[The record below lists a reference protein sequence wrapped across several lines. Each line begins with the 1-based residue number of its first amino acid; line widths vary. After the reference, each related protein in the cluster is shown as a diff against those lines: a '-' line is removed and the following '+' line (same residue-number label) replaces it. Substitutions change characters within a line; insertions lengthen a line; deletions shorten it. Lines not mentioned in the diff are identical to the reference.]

1 MLQVK
6 MSKDQWDRFSA
17 LLCMKRNLKMI
28 CKVLKTYLT
37 AIDWVYLCLIEVN
50 QGFACLLE
58 QKLVLFLAVRN
69 SEFSSP
75 TLVLPWIL
83 YEFLFLIVG
92 MLNYGTVPIS
102 TKEKMDAIHI
112 FAREGEL
119 DNLLKCIESG
129 VSVHLQDSEGRTPM
143 HWAVDRGHLKIAE
156 ALLSRN
162 ANVNAKDNEGQ
173 TPLHYA
179 VMCEREDI
187 AKFLVKQNADK
198 DTKDNDG
205 NSPVDLCDS
214 DWPWLQR
221 AGKAE

>member
-1 MLQVK
+1 M
-6 MSKDQWDRFSA
+6 
-17 LLCMKRNLKMI
+17 C
-28 CKVLKTYLT
+28 
-37 AIDWVYLCLIEVN
+37 VYE
-50 QGFACLLE
+50 
-58 QKLVLFLAVRN
+58 R
-69 SEFSSP
+69 
-75 TLVLPWIL
+75 
-83 YEFLFLIVG
+83 
-92 MLNYGTVPIS
+92 
-102 TKEKMDAIHI
+102 KMDAIHS

-143 HWAVDRGHLKIAE
+143 HWAIDRGHLKFAE

-162 ANVNAKDNEGQ
+162 ADVNAKDNEGQ

-187 AKFLVKQNADK
+187 AKFLVKQNAEK

-205 NSPVDLCDS
+205 NSPIDICDS
-214 DWPWLQR
+214 DWPWLQH